1 MPLLH
6 EKWKIISQVF
16 GITGEIIYQVARLDD
31 NNETEYGMG
40 EWVFSFDK
48 AYKACE
54 RLNKG
59 APAPV

>member
-1 MPLLH
+1 MLLRH
-6 EKWKIISQVF
+6 GKWKIISQVF

-31 NNETEYGMG
+31 NDETEYGLG

-54 RLNKG
+54 KLNKG
-59 APAPV
+59 AKAPI